1 MVFVMGS
8 KPKIGLLGLGGTI
21 SSLGKGP
28 LDLANYGDTRVIMGA
43 DEIAQRVP
51 DLSDFADIVPV
62 PFRAMPAIDITPDD
76 WLAIDRKIHEVVEAT
91 PDLDG
96 IVLTHGTASLEE
108 TAYFLNLT
116 LRVDLPVVLVGSQR
130 PFSAISSDAQ
140 LNLINAVRVAASPDA
155 RGKGV
160 LVVMNDEIQAAREV
174 SKTDTYRLQSF
185 QSPGLGALGYADAD
199 RISFYRAPTRRF
211 MAATPF
217 DVRGREALPRVDVV
231 TSYVGADG
239 VLIDAAVAAG
249 AEGIVAAGFAPGF
262 GSPKEVE
269 ALKRAVDRGIVV
281 VQAARAH
288 AGRVDPRDRIRE
300 AKFVAAD
307 NLPAHKARI
316 LLSLALTQTRSRE
329 AVQEMFLTF

>member
-1 MVFVMGS
+1 MTS
-8 KPKIGLLGLGGTI
+8 KPKVGLIGLGGTI
-21 SSLGKGP
+21 SSIGTGP
-28 LDLANYGDTRVIMGA
+28 LDLANYGDTGVIMRA
-43 DEIAQRVP
+43 DEISQRVP
-51 DLSDFADIVPV
+51 GLDDYANVVAI
-62 PFRAMPAIDITPDD
+62 PFRAMPAINIAPDD
-76 WLAIDRKIHEVVEAT
+76 WLAINRKVHDVVAKM
-91 PDLDG
+91 PDLAG
-96 IVLTHGTASLEE
+96 LVLTHGTASLEE
-108 TAYFLNLT
+108 TAYFLNLALKIT
-116 LRVDLPVVLVGSQR
+116 IPVVLVGSQR
-130 PFSAISSDAQ
+130 PFSAVSSDAQ

-174 SKTDTYRLQSF
+174 TKTDTYRLQAF

-199 RISFYRAPTRRF
+199 RVTFYRSPVRPS

-217 DVRGREALPRVDVV
+217 DLRRTERLPRVDVV
-231 TSYVGADG
+231 TSYVGADA

-262 GSPKEVE
+262 GAPQEVE

-288 AGRVDPRDRIRE
+288 AGRVDARDRIRE
-300 AKFVAAD
+300 ARFVAAD

-316 LLSLALTQTRSRE
+316 LLSLALTQTRSRDDIQ
-329 AVQEMFLTF
+329 AMFLEF

>member
-21 SSLGKGP
+21 SSIGKGP
-28 LDLANYGDTRVIMGA
+28 LDLANYGDTRVIMSA
-43 DEIAQRVP
+43 DEISQRVP
-51 DLSDFADIVPV
+51 DLTDFADIVSI

-76 WLAIDRKIHEVVEAT
+76 WLAINRKIHEVVEST
-91 PDLDG
+91 PDLTG

-116 LRVDLPVVLVGSQR
+116 LKVDLPVVLVGSQR

-140 LNLINAVRVAASPDA
+140 LNLINAVRVAASPEA
-155 RGKGV
+155 RNKGV

-199 RISFYRAPTRRF
+199 RVSFYRSPTRRF

-217 DVRGREALPRVDVV
+217 DVRPSESLPRVDVV
-231 TSYVGADG
+231 TSYVGADAT
-239 VLIDAAVAAG
+239 LIERCRRG
-249 AEGIVAAGFAPGF
+249 RRPGHRRGRLRTRLRFAEG
-262 GSPKEVE
+262 S
-269 ALKRAVDRGIVV
+269 RGP
-281 VQAARAH
+281 QERCRPRH
-288 AGRVDPRDRIRE
+288 RRGAGRPGALR
-300 AKFVAAD
+300 
-307 NLPAHKARI
+307 AR
-316 LLSLALTQTRSRE
+316 RSAGSHSRGE
-329 AVQEMFLTF
+329 VRGR